1 MSSTPSSQ
9 FAAFDVSKSD
19 RTDALTVVGLT
30 VTYRIRG
37 RDREVLQ
44 DVSFRVRRGE
54 AYGLV
59 GESGCGKSTVAMA
72 TVRYLPRNGKVK
84 AGKIMI
90 AGADVQK
97 LDADALRNLRANT
110 ISMVYQ
116 DPGRALN
123 PSLTIARQVSEAF
136 EAAGATHDE
145 ALRSTLEMLTRV
157 RIAAPEQV
165 MDSYPHQLSGGMQQR
180 VVIAMALASN
190 PALLI
195 LDEPTTGLDA
205 TVEAEVLDLVAQLR
219 EELGTAVLFISH
231 NLAVIGRMC
240 ERVGV
245 LYAGKLV
252 EEGATRDVFTRPR
265 HPYTVGLLRCL
276 PTSGRSKDTERL
288 DTIAGGLPSPGS
300 VTQGCIYADRC
311 RLADERCR
319 REAPPPYRLSAAHGD
334 QMARCHYH
342 ERAIELPRATPQA
355 LPDDQRGASQEKP
368 STPVLRARNL
378 SKTFHVSGA
387 SLRALD
393 DVSLDLAGGETLGLV
408 GESGS
413 GKTTLAK
420 LMLGLLTPD
429 AGSVLEL
436 YGAPLAARVTRRSD
450 AQVKS
455 LQIVFQNPDSALN
468 RAHSVKRLIGRA
480 LSRLT
485 GLRGPEIDTRLA
497 TLTEAVRLP
506 DRYLDSRTR
515 QLSGGLK
522 QRVAIARAFAG
533 EPRVVV
539 CDEPTSA
546 LDVSVQAAILNLLA
560 DLQRERG
567 VSYVFISHDLHV
579 VRYLADRI
587 AVLYLGRLLEIG
599 PAAAV
604 FDGPQHPYTEAL
616 LSSVPTLHAHER
628 AARIRLSGDLPSA
641 ILPPSGCVFHT
652 RCPRKLG
659 AICEQQDPP
668 FLDAGHD
675 DGDRD
680 TAQTAAHRI
689 RCHIPVGTLRE
700 LQSAAREPRDTVP
713 DDSADAPQNVSRNE

>member
-1 MSSTPSSQ
+1 MNGPPPSS
-9 FAAFDVSKSD
+9 FPAFDVSKSGK
-19 RTDALTVVGLT
+19 TDALTVIGLT
-30 VTYRIRG
+30 VTYRMRG
-37 RDREVLQ
+37 REREVLQ

-59 GESGCGKSTVAMA
+59 GESGCGKSTLALA
-72 TVRYLPRNGKVK
+72 ALRYLPRNGKIN
-84 AGKIMI
+84 AGRICI
-90 AGADVQK
+90 AGRDIAT
-97 LDADALRNLRANT
+97 LNAEALRTMRANE

-116 DPGRALN
+116 DPSRALN
-123 PSLTIARQVSEAF
+123 PSMTIARQVAEAF
-136 EAAGATHDE
+136 EASGATRAD
-145 ALRSTLEMLTRV
+145 ALARTLEMLRRV
-157 RIAAPEQV
+157 RIAAPQRV

-205 TVEAEVLDLVAQLR
+205 TVEAEVLDLIAQLR

-240 ERVGV
+240 DRVGV

-252 EEGATRDVFTRPR
+252 EEGATEDVFARPR

-276 PTSGRSKDTERL
+276 PSPRCSKDAGRL
-288 DTIAGGLPSPGS
+288 DTIAGSLPQPGS
-300 VTQGCIYADRC
+300 VTHGCIYADRC
-311 RLADERCR
+311 RLADQRCR
-319 REAPPPYRLSAAHGD
+319 RDAPPPYRVSAAHGD
-334 QMARCHYH
+334 QMSRCHYH
-342 ERAIELPRATPQA
+342 ERAIELPRSTAERIEPAPRTDAERSAA
-355 LPDDQRGASQEKP
+355 LA
-368 STPVLRARNL
+368 LRVEHL
-378 SKTFHVSGA
+378 SKTFHVAGA
-387 SLRALD
+387 ALRAVD
-393 DVSLDLAGGETLGLV
+393 DVSLELAAGETLGLV

-420 LMLGLLTPD
+420 LMLGLIAPD
-429 AGSVLEL
+429 AGGVLEL
-436 YGAPLAARVTRRSD
+436 DGTPLPPRVARRND
-450 AQVKS
+450 EQVKS

-480 LSRLT
+480 LSKLSA
-485 GLRGPEIDTRLA
+485 LRGAAHDARLA
-497 TLTEAVRLP
+497 ALTAAVRLP
-506 DRYLDSRTR
+506 DRYLGVRTR

-533 EPRVVV
+533 DPRVVV

-579 VRYLADRI
+579 VRYLSDRI
-587 AVLYLGRLLEIG
+587 AVLYVGRLMEIG
-599 PAAAV
+599 PAKTV
-604 FDGPQHPYTEAL
+604 FDGPHHPYTEAL
-616 LSSVPTLHAHER
+616 LSSVPTLGAAAER
-628 AARIRLSGDLPSA
+628 GARIRLSGDSPSA
-641 ILPPSGCVFHT
+641 AAPPSGCLFHT

-668 FLDAGHD
+668 FADAGS
-675 DGDRD
+675 G
-680 TAQTAAHRI
+680 HRI
-689 RCHIPVGTLRE
+689 RCHIPVDELRA
-700 LQSAAREPRDTVP
+700 LQLK
-713 DDSADAPQNVSRNE
+713 PQHA

>member
-1 MSSTPSSQ
+1 MNGPPPASFP
-9 FAAFDVSKSD
+9 AFDVSKSE

-37 RDREVLQ
+37 RDREVLH
-44 DVSFRVRRGE
+44 DISLRVRRGE

-59 GESGCGKSTVAMA
+59 GESGCGKSTMAMA
-72 TVRYLPRNGKVK
+72 TLRYLPRNGKVK
-84 AGKIMI
+84 AGKILI
-90 AGADVQK
+90 AGQDVQA
-97 LDADALRNLRANT
+97 LDADALRTMRAT
-110 ISMVYQ
+110 AISMVYQ

-123 PSLTIARQVSEAF
+123 PSMTIARQVAEAF
-136 EAAGATHDE
+136 EAAGATRSE
-145 ALRSTLEMLTRV
+145 ALTRTLEMLRRV
-157 RIAAPEQV
+157 RIAAPERV

-219 EELGTAVLFISH
+219 KELGTAVLFISH

-252 EEGATRDVFTRPR
+252 EEGATQDVFARPR

-276 PTSGRSKDTERL
+276 PTSGRSKTLERL
-288 DTIAGGLPSPGS
+288 DTIAGQLPAPGS
-300 VTQGCIYADRC
+300 ITQGCIYADRC

-319 REAPPPYRLSAAHGD
+319 RDAPPPHRVAAAHGD
-334 QMARCHYH
+334 QMSRCHYH
-342 ERAIELPRATPQA
+342 ERAMELPRANAGASAPRADADDAVQA
-355 LPDDQRGASQEKP
+355 LAAASG
-368 STPVLRARNL
+368 TLVLRAERV
-378 SKTFHVSGA
+378 SKTFHVAGV
-387 SLRALD
+387 ALKAVD
-393 DVSLDLAGGETLGLV
+393 DVSLDLATGETLGLV

-436 YGAPLAARVTRRSD
+436 DGTPLPARVTRRND
-450 AQVKS
+450 EQVKS

-468 RAHSVKRLIGRA
+468 RSHSVRRLIGRA
-480 LSRLT
+480 LSRLAA
-485 GLRGPEIDTRLA
+485 LRGAAQDERLA
-497 TLTEAVRLP
+497 ALTEAVRLP
-506 DRYLDSRTR
+506 DRYLSARTR

-539 CDEPTSA
+539 CDEPTSS
-546 LDVSVQAAILNLLA
+546 LDVSVQASILNLLA

-579 VRYLADRI
+579 VRYLSDRI

-604 FDGPQHPYTEAL
+604 FAGPHHPYTEAL
-616 LSSVPTLHAHER
+616 LSSSPALD
-628 AARIRLSGDLPSA
+628 AAPHGERIRLTGEVPSPA
-641 ILPPSGCVFHT
+641 ALPSGCVFHT
-652 RCPRKLG
+652 RCPRKFG
-659 AICEQQDPP
+659 AVCEQQDPP
-668 FLDAGHD
+668 FIDAG
-675 DGDRD
+675 DG
-680 TAQTAAHRI
+680 HRI
-689 RCHIPVGTLRE
+689 RCHIPVQDLRT
-700 LQSAAREPRDTVP
+700 LQSAPHEG
-713 DDSADAPQNVSRNE
+713 

>member
-1 MSSTPSSQ
+1 MNGPPPASFP
-9 FAAFDVSKSD
+9 AFDVSKSE

-37 RDREVLQ
+37 RDREVLH
-44 DVSFRVRRGE
+44 DISLRVRRGE

-59 GESGCGKSTVAMA
+59 GESGCGKSTMAMA
-72 TVRYLPRNGKVK
+72 TLRYLPRNGKVK
-84 AGKIMI
+84 AGKILI
-90 AGADVQK
+90 AGQDVQA
-97 LDADALRNLRANT
+97 LDADALRTMRAT
-110 ISMVYQ
+110 AISMVYQ

-123 PSLTIARQVSEAF
+123 PSMTIARQVAEAF
-136 EAAGATHDE
+136 EAAGATRSE
-145 ALRSTLEMLTRV
+145 ALTRTLEMLRRV
-157 RIAAPEQV
+157 RIAAPERV

-219 EELGTAVLFISH
+219 KELGTAVLFISH

-252 EEGATRDVFTRPR
+252 EEGATQDVFARPR

-276 PTSGRSKDTERL
+276 PTSGRSKTLERL
-288 DTIAGGLPSPGS
+288 DTIAGQLPAPGS
-300 VTQGCIYADRC
+300 ITQGCIYADRC

-319 REAPPPYRLSAAHGD
+319 RDAPPPHRVAAAHGD
-334 QMARCHYH
+334 QMSRCHYH
-342 ERAIELPRATPQA
+342 ERAMELPRANAGASAPRADADDAVQA
-355 LPDDQRGASQEKP
+355 LAAASG
-368 STPVLRARNL
+368 TLVLRAERV
-378 SKTFHVSGA
+378 SKTFHVAGV
-387 SLRALD
+387 ALKAVD
-393 DVSLDLAGGETLGLV
+393 DVSLDLATGETLGLV

-436 YGAPLAARVTRRSD
+436 DGTPLPARVTRRND
-450 AQVKS
+450 EQVKS

-468 RAHSVKRLIGRA
+468 RSHSVRRLIGRA
-480 LSRLT
+480 LSRLAA
-485 GLRGPEIDTRLA
+485 LRGAAQDERLA
-497 TLTEAVRLP
+497 ALTEAVRLP
-506 DRYLDSRTR
+506 DRYLSARTR

-539 CDEPTSA
+539 CDEPTSS
-546 LDVSVQAAILNLLA
+546 LDVSVQASILNLLA

-579 VRYLADRI
+579 VRYLSDRI

-604 FDGPQHPYTEAL
+604 FAGPHHPYTEAL
-616 LSSVPTLHAHER
+616 LSSSPALD
-628 AARIRLSGDLPSA
+628 AAPHGERIRLSGEVPSPA
-641 ILPPSGCVFHT
+641 ALPSGCVFHT
-652 RCPRKLG
+652 RCPRKFG
-659 AICEQQDPP
+659 AVCEQQDPP
-668 FLDAGHD
+668 FIDAG
-675 DGDRD
+675 DG
-680 TAQTAAHRI
+680 HRI
-689 RCHIPVGTLRE
+689 RCHIPVQDLRT
-700 LQSAAREPRDTVP
+700 LQSAPHEG
-713 DDSADAPQNVSRNE
+713 

>member
-1 MSSTPSSQ
+1 MNGPPPASFP
-9 FAAFDVSKSD
+9 AFDVSKSE
-19 RTDALTVVGLT
+19 RTDALTVVGLA

-37 RDREVLQ
+37 RDREVLH
-44 DVSFRVRRGE
+44 DISFRVRRGE

-59 GESGCGKSTVAMA
+59 GESGCGKSTMAMA
-72 TVRYLPRNGKVK
+72 TLRYLPRNGKVK
-84 AGKIMI
+84 AGKILI
-90 AGADVQK
+90 AGQDVQA
-97 LDADALRNLRANT
+97 LDADALRTMRAT
-110 ISMVYQ
+110 AISMVYQ

-123 PSLTIARQVSEAF
+123 PSMTIARQVAEAF
-136 EAAGATHDE
+136 EAAGATRGD
-145 ALRSTLEMLTRV
+145 ALTRTLEMLRRV
-157 RIAAPEQV
+157 RIAAPERV

-219 EELGTAVLFISH
+219 KELGTAVLFISH

-252 EEGATRDVFTRPR
+252 EEGATQDVFARPR

-276 PTSGRSKDTERL
+276 PTSGRSKTLERL
-288 DTIAGGLPSPGS
+288 DTIAGQLPAPGS
-300 VTQGCIYADRC
+300 VTQGCIYAERC

-319 REAPPPYRLSAAHGD
+319 RDAPPPHRVAAAHGD
-334 QMARCHYH
+334 QMSRCHYH
-342 ERAIELPRATPQA
+342 ERAMELPRANADTPAPRAAADDATRIQA
-355 LPDDQRGASQEKP
+355 AAPGAL
-368 STPVLRARNL
+368 VLRAERV
-378 SKTFHVSGA
+378 SKTFHVAGV
-387 SLRALD
+387 ALKAVD
-393 DVSLDLAGGETLGLV
+393 DVSLDLATGETLGLV

-420 LMLGLLTPD
+420 LMLGLLSPD
-429 AGSVLEL
+429 AGSILEL
-436 YGAPLAARVTRRSD
+436 DGTPLPARVTRRND
-450 AQVKS
+450 EQVKS

-468 RAHSVKRLIGRA
+468 RSHSVKRLIGRA
-480 LSRLT
+480 LSRLAA
-485 GLRGPEIDTRLA
+485 LRGAAQDERLA
-497 TLTEAVRLP
+497 ALTAAVRLP
-506 DRYLDSRTR
+506 DRYLGARTR

-546 LDVSVQAAILNLLA
+546 LDVSVQASILNLLA

-579 VRYLADRI
+579 VRYLSDRI

-604 FDGPQHPYTEAL
+604 FDGPHHPYTEAL
-616 LSSVPTLHAHER
+616 LSSAPAFD
-628 AARIRLSGDLPSA
+628 AAPHGERIRLSGEVPSA
-641 ILPPSGCVFHT
+641 AAPPSGCVFHT

-659 AICEQQDPP
+659 DVCEQLDPP
-668 FLDAGHD
+668 FVDAGN
-675 DGDRD
+675 G
-680 TAQTAAHRI
+680 HRI
-689 RCHIPVGTLRE
+689 RCHIPIQDLRTL
-700 LQSAAREPRDTVP
+700 QNAPRD
-713 DDSADAPQNVSRNE
+713 A